1 MKEVVVL
8 FLSGATVPL
17 AFFPPAL
24 KSIAMFLPF
33 HAIYN
38 TPLTFL
44 TKGADLSIGQSF
56 LLLGEQVIW
65 AVVLLI
71 IGKIFWK
78 MSERIITVNGG

>member
-1 MKEVVVL
+1 VVVL

-17 AFFPPAL
+17 AFFPETL
-24 KSIAMFLPF
+24 KRIAYFLPF

-44 TKGADLSIGQSF
+44 TKGQELGIGESF
-56 LLLGEQVIW
+56 LMLGEQLIW
-65 AVVLLI
+65 AVVLLL

-78 MSERIITVNGG
+78 LSERIITVNGG